1 MVMLYGFVCDMR
13 LTNVFG
19 DFCPGQE
26 ILPECGQILKAM
38 YTEDYFEEATLM
50 YWHAN
55 VAQDEVTG
63 SV

>member
-1 MVMLYGFVCDMR
+1 MR